1 MSLRS
6 LTRAPPKRMLGFF
19 KADKTTSILPTSK
32 VKKIFSED
40 RKLIDE
46 AEVLVDYENHDYK
59 AHVLKL
65 HGK

>member
-6 LTRAPPKRMLGFF
+6 LTHAPPKRMLAFF
-19 KADKTTSILPTSK
+19 EAYKNTSTLPTSK
-32 VKKIFSED
+32 VKKIFSKN
-40 RKLIDE
+40 RKLVDG
-46 AEVLVDYENHDYK
+46 AEVLVDYENHNYK